1 MARTHKLTDTQL
13 ILLST
18 AAQRE
23 NGSLLPPPESL
34 RDYTPRLAMAIATL
48 IKKKL
53 VLETENAA
61 RAEEWRS
68 DGDLRFGATISEAGR
83 SAIGVET
90 DEAPGAHEQQQG
102 GSKGKADLPPE
113 GEPPVVSARPT
124 TKQSQVMHLMQRDE
138 GATLDEL
145 VTATGWL
152 PHTTRAALTGL
163 RKKGQLIDRDKRG
176 DVTCYRIKAAS

>member
-1 MARTHKLTDTQL
+1 MARNHKLTNTQL

-23 NGSLLPPPESL
+23 NCSLLPPPESL
-34 RDYTPRLAMAIATL
+34 SDYTPRLAKAVAAL

-53 VLETENAA
+53 VLETENATDA
-61 RAEEWRS
+61 AAWRS
-68 DGDLRFGATISEAGR
+68 DGDLRFGAIISEAGR
-83 SAIGVET
+83 AAIGVES
-90 DEAPGAHEQQQG
+90 DEAPNG
-102 GSKGKADLPPE
+102 GGRGRTRNDEKE
-113 GEPPVVSARPT
+113 EPREPGSAVASARPAS
-124 TKQSQVMHLMQRDE
+124 KQSKVIHLMRRNE

-163 RKKGQLIDRDKRG
+163 RKKGHLINRNKRG
-176 DVTCYRIKAAS
+176 DVTCYCIKADS